1 MPIETNYVIVHLY
14 YENENK
20 DEHEDE
26 DEDEDD
32 EEFEII
38 DKTYFSEPFWGS
50 VVNKN

>member
-14 YENENK
+14 YEN
-20 DEHEDE
+20 
-26 DEDEDD
+26 EDD